1 MDHPNAPPP
10 SLYSMESA
18 SSMTLPE
25 PGSSTYTHLHLQQH
39 PAQQSQQQYQ
49 PFHTAPQQ
57 TPQRFPT
64 DSLQVKRTPQ
74 SVSPNDGYAEPY
86 WRDGIKGLSSVGLVE
101 DHRSPLSERRGRGGV
116 LPLPT
121 PDSISPSNSISREVQ
136 GHPQAE
142 GGRDQGRVPGEMGL
156 ELGRSVAMAMG
167 MGVDSRMTHGD
178 VEMVSRRAPVRDRPA
193 WNSKPR
199 GR

>member
-49 PFHTAPQQ
+49 PTQQ
-57 TPQRFPT
+57 TPQRLPT

-101 DHRSPLSERRGRGGV
+101 DHRSPLSDRRGRGGV

-121 PDSISPSNSISREVQ
+121 PDSISPSPSISRGLEE
-136 GHPQAE
+136 HPQAE
-142 GGRDQGRVPGEMGL
+142 GLRDPGRVPGEMGL
-156 ELGRSVAMAMG
+156 DLGRSVAMAMG

-178 VEMVSRRAPVRDRPA
+178 VEMVSRRAPAGTDRP
-193 WNSKPR
+193 
-199 GR
+199 GRQTPGDDEDGY